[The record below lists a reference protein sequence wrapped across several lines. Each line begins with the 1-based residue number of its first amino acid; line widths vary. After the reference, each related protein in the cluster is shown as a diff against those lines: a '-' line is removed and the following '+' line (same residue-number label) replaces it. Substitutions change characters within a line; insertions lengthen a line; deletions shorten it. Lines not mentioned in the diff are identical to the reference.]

1 MWSRAQLK
9 AKAKYTFKLNY
20 WKIVLVTLLIAM
32 ISSGLG
38 TGVTFTNSFQNAFN
52 ELLDD
57 SEDDSYDSDDYNDYD
72 DDYYYDD
79 GYYYDNDFFYE
90 DRNDVDEDV
99 DAGAV
104 VIYVMFFLVGF
115 FLVYA
120 IVLAIGM
127 VWTAFIH
134 NPIEVGTKRFFF
146 KSLNEKAEVK
156 EMAFAF
162 DHSYKNITKI
172 MFLKSLYTMF
182 WSWLFIIPGIVKGYE
197 YRMIPYL
204 LAENPN
210 LTKEQAFALSK
221 QMMMGQKWNAFVL
234 DLSFIGWHILSLFTL
249 GYLSIFYVDP
259 YINMTNAAL
268 YEELSI
274 MYGRPA
280 LNIQPVNPYQ
290 AVYPTH
296 QPQQMT
302 YTAPVQTNTQE
313 TFKEG

>member
-20 WKIVLVTLLIAM
+20 WKIVLVTLLIAL

-38 TGVTFTNSFQNAFN
+38 AGATFTNSFQNAFN
-52 ELLDD
+52 DSLED
-57 SEDDSYDSDDYNDYD
+57 SEDDSYDSDDYYN
-72 DDYYYDD
+72 YYDD

-90 DRNDVDEDV
+90 DRNDVDEDI
-99 DAGAV
+99 DAAAIIIV
-104 VIYVMFFLVGF
+104 VMFALLIF
-115 FLVYA
+115 FVVYA

-156 EMAFAF
+156 EIAFAF

-210 LTKEQAFALSK
+210 LTKEQAFAHSK
-221 QMMMGQKWNAFVL
+221 QMMTGQKWDAFVL

-268 YEELSI
+268 YEELST

-280 LNIQPVNPYQ
+280 LNMQLAPQPVNPYQ
-290 AVYPTH
+290 AVYPTQ

-302 YTAPVQTNTQE
+302 YTASVQTNIQQTSTE
-313 TFKEG
+313 E

>member
-20 WKIVLVTLLIAM
+20 WKIVLVTLLIAL

-38 TGVTFTNSFQNAFN
+38 AGATFTNSFQNAFN
-52 ELLDD
+52 DSLED
-57 SEDDSYDSDDYNDYD
+57 SEDDSYDSDDYYN
-72 DDYYYDD
+72 YYDD
-79 GYYYDNDFFYE
+79 GYYYDIDFFYE

-99 DAGAV
+99 DAVAIIIVVMLAV
-104 VIYVMFFLVGF
+104 LVFFV
-115 FLVYA
+115 VYA

-146 KSLNEKAEVK
+146 KSLSEKAEVK
-156 EMAFAF
+156 EIAFAF

-221 QMMMGQKWNAFVL
+221 QMMTGQKWDAFVL

-268 YEELSI
+268 YEELST

-280 LNIQPVNPYQ
+280 INIQK
-290 AVYPTH
+290 TS
-296 QPQQMT
+296 T
-302 YTAPVQTNTQE
+302 E
-313 TFKEG
+313 E